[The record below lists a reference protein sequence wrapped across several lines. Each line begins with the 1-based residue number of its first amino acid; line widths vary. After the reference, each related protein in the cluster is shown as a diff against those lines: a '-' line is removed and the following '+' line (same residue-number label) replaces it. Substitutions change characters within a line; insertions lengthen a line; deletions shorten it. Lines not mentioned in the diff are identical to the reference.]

1 MDTTTQWDFLWGTQL
16 KVSLSE
22 NLHTDTECGW
32 LEGSFNVTICSRSQ
46 YGCHAKIAGSNSVTV
61 RRAGANSVAGRCGK
75 QMPVDTW
82 QACES
87 AVQLFLYHSAQAKWF
102 FYRKCLSKLLEDY
115 RPITL
120 TSYLSPVS
128 VALIKY

>member
-1 MDTTTQWDFLWGTQL
+1 MNLNILALRSCGHNYSVGLFCGELQL
-16 KVSLSE
+16 KVSLSA
-22 NLHTDTECGW
+22 NLHTDRECGW
-32 LEGSFNVTICSRSQ
+32 LEGNFNVTICSRSQ

-82 QACES
+82 QPCEC

-102 FYRKCLSKLLEDY
+102 FIGNVQTNY
-115 RPITL
+115 
-120 TSYLSPVS
+120 
-128 VALIKY
+128 